1 MMGAPLNILAISGSL
16 RASSSN
22 TALLRAMKAFAATGV
37 QFNIYEGIGGLPH
50 FNPELEAALPLEV
63 IEYQR
68 ALKACDGLVICTPEY
83 AHGMPGVLKNALDWV
98 VGSGE
103 LVHKPV
109 MAISASPSQEGG
121 ARALSWLTS
130 TLTVMTADLISQF
143 PLPHIRQ
150 HLQGDVPD
158 AATAQKLRDGLNEF
172 AKAIAARVV

>member
-1 MMGAPLNILAISGSL
+1 MSAPINILAISGSL
-16 RASSSN
+16 RSASSN
-22 TALLRAMKAFAATGV
+22 TALLRALKALAPSGINFC
-37 QFNIYEGIGGLPH
+37 IYEGIGGLPH
-50 FNPELEAALPLEV
+50 FNPEQETDAPLEV
-63 IEYQR
+63 IDYQR

-103 LVHKPV
+103 LVHKAV

-121 ARALSWLTS
+121 SRALSWLTS

-158 AATAQKLRDGLNEF
+158 EVTAQKLREELNAF
-172 AKAIAARVV
+172 VKVIASRLE

>member
-1 MMGAPLNILAISGSL
+1 MSAQANILAISGSL
-16 RASSSN
+16 RSASSN
-22 TALLRAMKAFAATGV
+22 TALLRAMQALCPAEVSFC
-37 QFNIYEGIGGLPH
+37 IYEGIGGLPH
-50 FNPELEAALPLEV
+50 FNPEQETDAPLEV

-83 AHGMPGVLKNALDWV
+83 AHGMQGVLKNALDWV

-121 ARALSWLTS
+121 SRALSWLTA
-130 TLTVMTADLISQF
+130 TLTVMTADLVSQF

-158 AATAQKLRDGLNEF
+158 EATAQKLRDELNAF
-172 AKAIAARVV
+172 VKAIAERSE